1 MTSKKRKLNIRVDFK
16 MLGLKMRNLKFGYR
30 KIKMK
35 HKHIAD
41 YV

>member
-1 MTSKKRKLNIRVDFK
+1 MTSEKEVNIRVDFK
-16 MLGLKMRNLKFGYR
+16 LGLKMRNSKFGYR